1 MALINQLVMSKLSLF
16 AFVAGALFIVSASFF
31 YYPKWK
37 NIGAEATLS
46 WDVSGYYAYLP
57 AAFIYHD
64 LKEAEFLDKAIQDYK
79 PTPTRMQGFEHPS
92 GHFVMKYSMGQA
104 LQYLPWFLCAHA
116 LAEPLGYP
124 ADGFSKP
131 YQYAIGWGSL
141 LVAIIGLWFARRNL
155 LEYFSDRVTAL
166 VLLLLVVG
174 TNYLNYTAFDGAMT
188 HNWLFTAYS
197 LLIFS
202 TIKFYRQPSA
212 RWAAAIGLL
221 VGWMTLTR
229 PTEIVSALIPLLWG
243 VGNWRELRERV
254 HLFRANR
261 AKLWTAFFCGGL
273 MIFLQLAYWKYVAGE
288 WIVYSYE
295 DQGFD
300 WLRPHLISV
309 LFSYKAGWL
318 TYSPL
323 LFLAVAGLFFLKKQQ
338 SRVFPTVALFCLLF
352 LYITSAWNIWWYGG
366 SLGMRALVQSYAL
379 WIFPL
384 ASSVNWLTTRGKRG
398 KTALFLIALP
408 CCWINLWWTY
418 QAHRPK
424 GLFVTEQ
431 MNKSLYWRG
440 LDPRTSAQD
449 VNRLLD
455 NAEVYQGGGPQ
466 NRTLLLQTGFE
477 NDTTAVTTERPI
489 TGRQSLRLSKD
500 VQFSPEINLTLPSE
514 HHSSR
519 YWLRTT
525 VTFRAEP
532 KEWEWWL
539 MTQMIVRFSAGVQ
552 KVKDNMLRL
561 QRFADSGVVQSVYL
575 DTRVPDQP
583 FDKVTVFFWNGE
595 GQKAVWL
602 DDLTVER
609 FE

>member
-1 MALINQLVMSKLSLF
+1 ML
-16 AFVAGALFIVSASFF
+16 
-31 YYPKWK
+31 YYPKWEK
-37 NIGAEATLS
+37 SQTEATLS

-64 LKEAEFLDKAIQDYK
+64 LKEAAFLDHIIQQYK
-79 PTPTRMQGFEHPS
+79 PTPARMQGFEHPS

-104 LQYLPWFLCAHA
+104 LQYLPWFLCAHV

-155 LEYFSDRVTAL
+155 LAYFTDRVSAI

-202 TIKFYRQPSA
+202 TIKFYRQPSV

-229 PTEIVSALIPLLWG
+229 PTEIVSALIPLFWG
-243 VGNWRELRERV
+243 VGNIQALRERMGFFRT
-254 HLFRANR
+254 HLTTIGVA
-261 AKLWTAFFCGGL
+261 LLSGGFML
-273 MIFLQLAYWKYVAGE
+273 FLQLAYWKYVTGE

-300 WLRPHLISV
+300 WLRPHIISV

-318 TYSPL
+318 TYSPI
-323 LFLAVAGLFFLKKQQ
+323 LFLALAGLFLLKKQQ
-338 SRVFPTVALFCLLF
+338 PSLFPPIFFFCLLF

-366 SLGMRALVQSYAL
+366 SLGMRAMVQSYAV

-384 ASSVNWLTTRGKRG
+384 AAFVNWLIIKGG
-398 KTALFLIALP
+398 GGQTALLFIALP
-408 CCWINLWWTY
+408 ACWINLWWTY
-418 QAHRPK
+418 QAHRPQ

-455 NAEVYQGGGPQ
+455 NAEIFSGKGP
-466 NRTLLLQTGFE
+466 NKLKTLLQTGFE
-477 NDTTAVTTERPI
+477 HDTLAVTTERPI
-489 TGRQSLRLSKD
+489 SGQHSIRLSKE
-500 VQFSPEINLTLPSE
+500 VQFSPETNLALPDE
-514 HHSSR
+514 YHSPR

-539 MTQMIVRFSAGVQ
+539 MTQMIVRFSAGGE
-552 KVKDNMLRL
+552 KIKDNMLRL
-561 QRFADSGVVQSVYL
+561 QRCADSEITQTVFL
-575 DTRVPDQP
+575 DTRVPDRP

-595 GQKAVWL
+595 GQKSIWL
-602 DDLTVER
+602 DDLKVEI
-609 FE
+609 FEE